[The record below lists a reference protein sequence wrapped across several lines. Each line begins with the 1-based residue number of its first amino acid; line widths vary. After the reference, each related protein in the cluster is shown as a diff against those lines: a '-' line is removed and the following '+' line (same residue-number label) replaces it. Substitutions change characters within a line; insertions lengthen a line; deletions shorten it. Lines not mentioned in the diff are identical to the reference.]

1 MGQGGQAS
9 RRKGLGW
16 IGLAALLL
24 GMGLRFYRLEAQ
36 SLWYD
41 EGTSARLSE
50 GPLRHILESVAQD
63 IHPPL
68 YYVLLH
74 GWTALAGR
82 SEFSLRA
89 FSALTGVLL
98 IAAVGN
104 LTARLFGREA
114 GGIATLL
121 TAVHPLA
128 IYYAQEVRMYTLL
141 GLWAALHS
149 IFWLAW
155 RRRPRPGRALGLLLT
170 GAAGWYTHYVFPA
183 IPAAH
188 FLSMLIDKGH
198 GGSRQ
203 LIRWLGLQA
212 WIGLAVLPWA
222 PVALTQLRQWPAPAS
237 VPLSEALRAI
247 LRALSAGITLPPEIP
262 SGVLALPLIGVSLG
276 IIWGIVAPPLRSLST
291 PNPGGSWIALML
303 VASPIGLV
311 LGRGAYREANLKFFI
326 AALPAFL
333 ALWAAGLEM
342 LGWFLRKRGGLW
354 GERLGLAFALGLM
367 LAPIGI
373 SMRALYFDPRFSRD
387 DYRGLARMLSTVI
400 RPGDGI
406 LLYAPGQVDVF
417 TYYWPEA
424 PLLPA
429 PLRRPPPPEEIQ
441 ETLAPA
447 LRGRDRLF
455 VLWYGEREADPEG
468 RVEAWLDAHAF
479 RGEERWVGRIRFAV
493 YGLGEPPQR
502 PAPGIRFG
510 EAIQVDGYG
519 MTASPLRPGDVLNLV
534 VRWRV
539 LAPVLAAYKVFIHVQ
554 GPDGRPVAQT
564 DREPLG
570 WHRPT
575 TTWRPGEVLEDRYG
589 VWLPATLAPGRYPV
603 TIGFYG
609 PDGRRLPVF
618 HHGQPEGEMWE
629 IGIVEVQIR

>member
-1 MGQGGQAS
+1 MGQGGQAR

-16 IGLAALLL
+16 IGLAALWL

-50 GPLRHILESVAQD
+50 GPLRHILESAAQD

-74 GWTALAGR
+74 GWADLAGR

-104 LTARLFGREA
+104 LTARLFNREA
-114 GGIATLL
+114 GRLAMLLIAI
-121 TAVHPLA
+121 HPLA

-149 IFWLAW
+149 IFWLTW

-188 FLSMLIDKGH
+188 LLSMLIDSGH
-198 GGSRQ
+198 GSSRR
-203 LIRWLGLQA
+203 LLRWMGLQA

-222 PVALTQLRQWPAPAS
+222 PVALTQLRQWPAPAP
-237 VPLSEALRAI
+237 VPPAEALRAI
-247 LRALSAGITLPPEIP
+247 LRALSAGITLPPEVP
-262 SGVLALPLIGVSLG
+262 SGIVALPLIGVSLG
-276 IIWGIVAPPLRSLST
+276 LIRGIVDRAAFPESKPR
-291 PNPGGSWIALML
+291 GSWIALML
-303 VASPIGLV
+303 MAGPIGLV
-311 LGRGAYREANLKFFI
+311 LGRGAYREANLKFFM
-326 AALPAFL
+326 AALPAFI
-333 ALWAAGLEM
+333 ALWAAGLERIQW
-342 LGWFLRKRGGLW
+342 LLRKRGGRW
-354 GERLGLAFALGLM
+354 GGRLGLALALGLM
-367 LAPIGI
+367 LGPLGI
-373 SMRALYFDPRFSRD
+373 SMWALYFDPRFSRD
-387 DYRGLARMLSTVI
+387 DYRGLARMLAAGI

-417 TYYWPEA
+417 TYYWPQA

-447 LRGRDRLF
+447 LRGRNRLF

-468 RVEAWLDAHAF
+468 RVETWLDTHAF
-479 RGEERWVGRIRFAV
+479 RAEERWVGRIRFAV
-493 YGLGEPPQR
+493 YGLGEPDPH
-502 PAPGIRFG
+502 PAPGVQFG

-519 MTASPLRPGDVLNLV
+519 ITPSPLHPGDVLRV
-534 VRWRV
+534 MIRWRV
-539 LAPVLAAYKVFIHVQ
+539 RAPLSTAYKVFVHVQ

-570 WHRPT
+570 WRRPT

-589 VWLPATLAPGRYPV
+589 VWLPPTLAPGRYPV
-603 TIGFYG
+603 LIGFYM
-609 PDGRRLPVF
+609 PDGQRLPVF
-618 HHGQPEGEMWE
+618 RHGQRIGEAWE
-629 IGIVEVQIR
+629 IGIIEVR